1 MKPVIVYEDRDIIVC
16 EKEAGVPVQSA
27 GIGTKDMV
35 SILKN
40 YRSESEYI
48 KGEPYIGVIH
58 RLDQPVQGLL
68 VFAKTKEAA
77 AALSAQAAG
86 DAMQKKYLA
95 VACGDA
101 MGAEGELHDYLLKD
115 GRTNSSRVVKKETK
129 GAKEA
134 RLVYRILNKKEG
146 LMLAEIR
153 LYTGRHHQ
161 IRVQM
166 ANAGMPLYG
175 DQKYG
180 NPGSVVEETSGDG
193 RYVKGSGQSM
203 LALCAYKLSF
213 NHPVTGKVMEFT
225 CTPKGSIFSQMSE

>member
-1 MKPVIVYEDRDIIVC
+1 MGPVIVYEDSDIIVC

-27 GIGTKDMV
+27 RIGTKDMV

-40 YRSESEYI
+40 YRSTSENI
-48 KGEPYIGVIH
+48 SGEPYIGVVH

-77 AALSAQAAG
+77 ASLSAQAAG
-86 DAMQKKYLA
+86 DGMKKYYLA
-95 VACGDA
+95 VVCGEA
-101 MGAEGELHDYLLKD
+101 LCTEGELTDYLLKD
-115 GRTNSSRVVKKETK
+115 GKTNSSRVVKEGTK
-129 GAKEA
+129 DAKKA
-134 RLVYRILNKKEG
+134 KLSYRILNRKNN
-146 LMLAEIR
+146 LALVEIR
-153 LYTGRHHQ
+153 LFTGRHHQ

-180 NPGSVVEETSGDG
+180 AGTAAPGI
-193 RYVKGSGQSM
+193 

-213 NHPVTGKVMEFT
+213 KHPGTGKTMEFS
-225 CTPKGSIFSQMSE
+225 CRPKGSIFSEI